1 MSARCGGL
9 ARVAIALGA
18 GVLLATSMA
27 AEAAASAAPGGVR
40 LPEFERVTLDNGVE
54 LALMPKR
61 DTPLVAMNV
70 VVRGGLLA
78 DAPGREG
85 TAALL
90 AELMQKGAGARDGAA
105 FAEAIESVGGQ
116 LTIDAGAESLSLGA
130 SFLARDLGLMI
141 ELASDALLRP
151 RLNATEFDKVRER
164 AIQSIAAAKDAD
176 PRALVGQYGNAWLFR
191 GHPYGRPVGGSE
203 ESLAMVTLEDLKRHY
218 EAQVRGDRLIIA
230 VVGDFDTADLR
241 RRLESAFGSLGRAAA
256 AAPVATR
263 APTVEGRRVLL
274 VDKPGAT
281 QTYFWLGNVGAS
293 RTDPERTAQAVVNTV
308 FGGRFTSMLNTELR
322 IKSGLTYG
330 ARSAF
335 DRLAE
340 PGAFSIT
347 SFTATES
354 TVQALDLALATLD
367 RLHAEGI
374 DAATLESARSYML
387 GQFPPSIETNGAL
400 AARLTDL
407 LMYGLGRDDVDE
419 FAARVGAVD
428 GAAAKRVIGQS
439 FPLSRNLAIVLV
451 GDAARIREQVGKYGP
466 VTEMKI
472 TDPRFGPR

>member
-1 MSARCGGL
+1 MSAL
-9 ARVAIALGA
+9 AGWGSSALAVLGA
-18 GVLLATSMA
+18 AMLVP
-27 AEAAASAAPGGVR
+27 ASASADSPGAVR
-40 LPEFERVTLDNGVE
+40 LPEFERVMLGNGAE

-70 VVRGGLLA
+70 VVRGGSLA

-90 AELMQKGAGARDGAA
+90 AELMQKGAGGRDGAQ
-105 FAEAIESVGGQ
+105 FAETIESAGGK
-116 LTIDAGAESLSLGA
+116 LALGAGAESLSLGA

-151 RLNATEFDKVRER
+151 RLTAAEFDKVRER

-176 PRALVGQYGNAWLFR
+176 PRALVGEYGDAWLFR
-191 GHPYGRPVGGSE
+191 GHPYGRPAGGSE
-203 ESLAMVTLEDLKRHY
+203 ESLAAVTLDDLKRHY
-218 EAQVRGDRLIIA
+218 ETQVRGDRLIIA
-230 VVGDFDTADLR
+230 VVGDFDSADLR
-241 RRLESAFGSLGRAAA
+241 RRLEAAFGSVSRSVAAVPA
-256 AAPVATR
+256 ATR
-263 APTVEGRRVLL
+263 APVVEGRRVLL
-274 VDKPGAT
+274 VDKPGAA

-330 ARSAF
+330 ARSGF
-335 DRLAE
+335 DRLAQ

-354 TVQALDLALATLD
+354 TVQAIDLALATLD
-367 RLHAEGI
+367 RLHADGL
-374 DAATLESARSYML
+374 DAVTLESARTYL
-387 GQFPPSIETNGAL
+387 IGQFPPTIETNGAL
-400 AARLTDL
+400 AGRLADL
-407 LMYGLGRDDVDE
+407 LLYGLGPDDVDG
-419 FAARVGAVD
+419 FAARVADVD
-428 GAAAKRVIGQS
+428 QATAKRTIGQS

-451 GDAARIREQVGKYGP
+451 GDAARIRAQVGKYGP

-472 TDPRFGPR
+472 TDPRFAPR

>member
-1 MSARCGGL
+1 MSALDRWRSS
-9 ARVAIALGA
+9 AAALLG
-18 GVLLATSMA
+18 GVLLA
-27 AEAAASAAPGGVR
+27 AASASAATGSPGAVR
-40 LPEFERVTLDNGVE
+40 LPEFERVTLGNGAE

-61 DTPLVAMNV
+61 DTPLVAMHV
-70 VVRGGLLA
+70 VVRGGSLA

-90 AELMQKGAGARDGAA
+90 TELMQKGAGARDGAQ
-105 FAEAIESVGGQ
+105 FAEAIESVGGE
-116 LTIDAGAESLSLGA
+116 LAIAAGAESLSLGA

-151 RLNATEFDKVRER
+151 RLAAAEFEKVRER

-176 PRALVGQYGNAWLFR
+176 PRALVGEYGDAWLFR

-203 ESLAMVTLEDLKRHY
+203 ESLATVTLDDLKRHY

-230 VVGDFDTADLR
+230 VVGDFDVADVR
-241 RRLESAFGSLGRAAA
+241 RRLEAAFGSLGRAEAK
-256 AAPVATR
+256 APAATR
-263 APTVEGRRVLL
+263 APAIEGRRVLL
-274 VDKPGAT
+274 VDKPGAA

-330 ARSAF
+330 ARSSF

-340 PGAFSIT
+340 PGAFDIT

-354 TVQALDLALATLD
+354 TVQAIDLALATLD
-367 RLHAEGI
+367 RLHAEGM
-374 DAATLESARSYML
+374 DAATLESARTYLL
-387 GQFPPSIETNGAL
+387 GQFPPTIETNGAL
-400 AARLTDL
+400 AGRLTDL
-407 LMYGLGRDDVDE
+407 LMYGLGPEDVNE
-419 FAARVGAVD
+419 FAARVTAVD
-428 GAAAKRVIGQS
+428 AAAAKRTVGQA
-439 FPLSRNLAIVLV
+439 FPQSRNLAIVLI
-451 GDAARIREQVGKYGP
+451 GDAARIREQASKYGP

-472 TDPRFGPR
+472 TDPRFAPR

>member
-1 MSARCGGL
+1 MSALRSWAGS
-9 ARVAIALGA
+9 VIAVLGTA
-18 GVLLATSMA
+18 VLIA
-27 AEAAASAAPGGVR
+27 ASASAAPDSLGSPGAVR
-40 LPEFERVTLDNGVE
+40 LPEFERVTLGNGAE
-54 LALMPKR
+54 IALMPKR

-70 VVRGGLLA
+70 VVRGGALA

-85 TAALL
+85 SAALL
-90 AELMQKGAGARDGAA
+90 AELMQSA
-105 FAEAIESVGGQ
+105 GGQ
-116 LTIDAGAESLSLGA
+116 LVIGAGAESLSLGA

-151 RLNATEFDKVRER
+151 RLSAAEFDKVRER

-176 PRALVGQYGNAWLFR
+176 PRALVGEYGDAWLFR

-203 ESLAMVTLEDLKRHY
+203 ESLAAVTLDDLKRHF

-230 VVGDFDTADLR
+230 VVGDFDSADLR
-241 RRLESAFGSLGRAAA
+241 RRLEAAFGSVGGAAA
-256 AAPVATR
+256 AAPSANK
-263 APTVEGRRVLL
+263 APAVEGRRVLL
-274 VDKPGAT
+274 VDKPGAA

-335 DRLAE
+335 DRLAQ

-367 RLHAEGI
+367 RLHADGL
-374 DAATLESARSYML
+374 DTATLESARTYL
-387 GQFPPSIETNGAL
+387 IGQFPPTIETNGAL
-400 AARLTDL
+400 AGRLADL
-407 LMYGLGRDDVDE
+407 LLYGLGPDDVDG
-419 FAARVGAVD
+419 FAARVAAVD
-428 GAAAKRVIGQS
+428 EAVAKRTIGQS
-439 FPLSRNLAIVLV
+439 FPASRNLAIVLV

-472 TDPRFGPR
+472 TDPRFAPR

>member
-1 MSARCGGL
+1 MSTLR
-9 ARVAIALGA
+9 
-18 GVLLATSMA
+18 SW
-27 AEAAASAAPGGVR
+27 AASALAVLGIAVLVAASVSAATSSPGAVR
-40 LPEFERVTLDNGVE
+40 LPPFERVTLGNGAE

-70 VVRGGLLA
+70 VVRGGSLA

-90 AELMQKGAGARDGAA
+90 AELMQKGAGGRDGAQ

-116 LTIDAGAESLSLGA
+116 LVVGAGAESLSLGA

-151 RLNATEFDKVRER
+151 RLSAAEFDKVRER

-176 PRALVGQYGNAWLFR
+176 PRALVAEYGDAWLFR

-203 ESLAMVTLEDLKRHY
+203 ESLAAVTLDDLKRHY

-230 VVGDFDTADLR
+230 VVGDFDPADVR

-256 AAPVATR
+256 AAPKATR
-263 APTVEGRRVLL
+263 APAVEGRRVLL
-274 VDKPGAT
+274 VDKPGAA

-330 ARSAF
+330 ARSSF
-335 DRLAE
+335 DRLAQ

-367 RLHAEGI
+367 RLHADGL
-374 DAATLESARSYML
+374 DAATLESARTYL
-387 GQFPPSIETNGAL
+387 VGQFPPTIETNGAL
-400 AARLTDL
+400 AGRLADL
-407 LMYGLGRDDVDE
+407 LLYGLGPDDVDG
-419 FAARVGAVD
+419 FASRVAAVD
-428 GAAAKRVIGQS
+428 EAVAKRTIGQS
-439 FPLSRNLAIVLV
+439 FPVSRDLAMVLV

-472 TDPRFGPR
+472 IDPRFAPR

>member
-1 MSARCGGL
+1 MSARLGL
-9 ARVAIALGA
+9 RIV
-18 GVLLATSMA
+18 T
-27 AEAAASAAPGGVR
+27 AAAVGALALTTTSALAVAAAAGGVR
-40 LPEFERVTLDNGVE
+40 LPEFERVTLGNGAEV
-54 LALMPKR
+54 ALMPKR
-61 DTPLVAMNV
+61 DTPLVAMSLV
-70 VVRGGLLA
+70 LRGGSLA

-90 AELMQKGAGARDGAA
+90 AELMQKGAGSRDGAQ
-105 FAEAIESVGGQ
+105 FAEAIENAGGQ
-116 LTIDAGAESLSLGA
+116 LAIGAGTESLSLDA
-130 SFLARDLGLMI
+130 SFLARDIGLMI

-151 RLNATEFDKVRER
+151 RLSASEFDKVRDR
-164 AIQSIAAAKDAD
+164 AIQSIAAAKDTD
-176 PRALVGQYGNAWLFR
+176 PRALVGAYGDAWLFR

-203 ESLAMVTLEDLKRHY
+203 ESLAAVTLEDLERHY

-230 VVGDFDTADLR
+230 VVGDFDPADLR
-241 RRLESAFGSLGRAAA
+241 RRLESAFGSLGRADA
-256 AAPVATR
+256 AAPLATR
-263 APTVEGRRVLL
+263 APAVAGRRVLL

-322 IKSGLTYG
+322 VKSGLTYG
-330 ARSAF
+330 ADSAF

-374 DAATLESARSYML
+374 DGATLDSARTYL
-387 GQFPPSIETNGAL
+387 VGQFPPTLETSGAL
-400 AARLTDL
+400 ASRLADL
-407 LMYGLGRDDVDE
+407 LLYGLGRDDVDE
-419 FAARVGAVD
+419 FAARVMAVD
-428 GAAAKRVIGQS
+428 EANAQRTVGQS
-439 FPLSRNLAIVLV
+439 FPSSRDLAMVLV
-451 GDAARIREQVGKYGP
+451 GDAARIRGQVGKYGP

-472 TDPRFGPR
+472 TDPRFAPR

>member
-1 MSARCGGL
+1 MSEFVRFRAS
-9 ARVAIALGA
+9 VAALLGA
-18 GVLLATSMA
+18 AVLV
-27 AEAAASAAPGGVR
+27 AASASAATGTPGGVR
-40 LPEFERVTLDNGVE
+40 LPEFERVTLGNGAE

-70 VVRGGLLA
+70 VVRGGSLA

-90 AELMQKGAGARDGAA
+90 AELMQKGAGGRDGAQ
-105 FAEAIESVGGQ
+105 FAEAIENVGGE
-116 LTIDAGAESLSLGA
+116 LVIAAGAESLSVGA

-151 RLNATEFDKVRER
+151 RLTAAEFDKVRDR

-176 PRALVGQYGNAWLFR
+176 PRALVGEYGDAWLFR
-191 GHPYGRPVGGSE
+191 GHLYGRPVGGSE
-203 ESLAMVTLEDLKRHY
+203 ESLATVTLDDLKRHY

-230 VVGDFDTADLR
+230 VVGDFDVADVR
-241 RRLESAFGSLGRAAA
+241 RRLEAAFGTVGRAQGN
-256 AAPVATR
+256 APAATR
-263 APTVEGRRVLL
+263 APAVEGRRVLL
-274 VDKPGAT
+274 VDKPGAA

-293 RTDPERTAQAVVNTV
+293 RTDPERTAQALVNTV

-330 ARSAF
+330 ARSNF

-367 RLHAEGI
+367 RLHAEGL
-374 DAATLESARSYML
+374 DSATLESARTYLL
-387 GQFPPSIETNGAL
+387 GQFPPTIETNGAL
-400 AARLTDL
+400 AGRLSEL
-407 LMYGLGRDDVDE
+407 LLYGLGADDVNE
-419 FAARVGAVD
+419 FAARVTAVD
-428 GAAAKRVIGQS
+428 AAAAKRTIGQA
-439 FPLSRNLAIVLV
+439 FPVSRNLAIVLV

-472 TDPRFGPR
+472 TDPRFAPR

>member
-1 MSARCGGL
+1 
-9 ARVAIALGA
+9 
-18 GVLLATSMA
+18 
-27 AEAAASAAPGGVR
+27 
-40 LPEFERVTLDNGVE
+40 VTLGNGAE

-61 DTPLVAMNV
+61 DTPLVAMSLV
-70 VVRGGLLA
+70 LRGGSLA

-90 AELMQKGAGARDGAA
+90 AELMQKGAGSRDGAQ
-105 FAEAIESVGGQ
+105 FAEAIENAGGQ
-116 LTIDAGAESLSLGA
+116 LAIGAGTESLSLDA
-130 SFLARDLGLMI
+130 SFLARDIGLMI

-151 RLNATEFDKVRER
+151 RLSASEFDKVRDR
-164 AIQSIAAAKDAD
+164 AIQSIAAAKDTD
-176 PRALVGQYGNAWLFR
+176 PRALVGAYGDAWLFR

-203 ESLAMVTLEDLKRHY
+203 ESLAAVTLEDLERHY

-230 VVGDFDTADLR
+230 VVGDFDPADLR
-241 RRLESAFGSLGRAAA
+241 RRLESAFGSLGRADA
-256 AAPVATR
+256 AAPLATR
-263 APTVEGRRVLL
+263 APAVAGRRVLL

-322 IKSGLTYG
+322 VKSGLTYG
-330 ARSAF
+330 ADSAF

-374 DAATLESARSYML
+374 DGATLDSARTYL
-387 GQFPPSIETNGAL
+387 VGQFPPTLETSGAL
-400 AARLTDL
+400 ASRLADL
-407 LMYGLGRDDVDE
+407 LLYGLGRDDVDE
-419 FAARVGAVD
+419 FAARVMAVD
-428 GAAAKRVIGQS
+428 EANAQRTVGQS
-439 FPLSRNLAIVLV
+439 FPSSRDLAMVLV
-451 GDAARIREQVGKYGP
+451 GDAARIRGQVGKYGP

-472 TDPRFGPR
+472 TDPRFAPR

>member
-1 MSARCGGL
+1 MT
-9 ARVAIALGA
+9 LGN
-18 GVLLATSMA
+18 G
-27 AEAAASAAPGGVR
+27 AELV
-40 LPEFERVTLDNGVE
+40 
-54 LALMPKR
+54 LMPKR
-61 DTPLVAMNV
+61 DTPLVAMHV
-70 VVRGGLLA
+70 VVRSGSLA
-78 DAPGREG
+78 DASGREG

-90 AELMQKGAGARDGAA
+90 AELMQKGAGARDGAQ
-105 FAEAIESVGGQ
+105 FAEAIESVGGE
-116 LTIDAGAESLSLGA
+116 LAIAAGAESLSLGA

-151 RLNATEFDKVRER
+151 RLTAAEFDKVRER

-176 PRALVGQYGNAWLFR
+176 PRALVGEYGDAWLFR

-203 ESLAMVTLEDLKRHY
+203 ESLATVTLDDLKRHY

-230 VVGDFDTADLR
+230 VVGDFDVADVR
-241 RRLESAFGSLGRAAA
+241 RRLEAAFGSLSRATDK
-256 AAPVATR
+256 APVATR
-263 APTVEGRRVLL
+263 LPTVEGRRVLL
-274 VDKPGAT
+274 VDKPGAA

-330 ARSAF
+330 ARSNF

-367 RLHAEGI
+367 RLHAEGM
-374 DAATLESARSYML
+374 DTATLESARTYLL
-387 GQFPPSIETNGAL
+387 GQFPPTIETNGAL
-400 AARLTDL
+400 AGRLTDL
-407 LMYGLGRDDVDE
+407 LLYGLGPDDVNE
-419 FAARVGAVD
+419 FAARVTAVD
-428 GAAAKRVIGQS
+428 AAASKRTIGEA
-439 FPLSRNLAIVLV
+439 FPQSRNLAIVLV
-451 GDAARIREQVGKYGP
+451 GDAARIRDQVGKYGP

-472 TDPRFGPR
+472 TDPRFAPR

>member
-1 MSARCGGL
+1 M
-9 ARVAIALGA
+9 
-18 GVLLATSMA
+18 
-27 AEAAASAAPGGVR
+27 
-40 LPEFERVTLDNGVE
+40 PEFERVTLGNGAE

-70 VVRGGLLA
+70 VVRGGSLA

-90 AELMQKGAGARDGAA
+90 AELMQKGAGARDGAQ
-105 FAEAIESVGGQ
+105 FAEAIENVGGE
-116 LTIDAGAESLSLGA
+116 LVIGTGAESLYVGA
-130 SFLARDLGLMI
+130 SFLARDLALMI

-151 RLNATEFDKVRER
+151 WLAAAEFDKVRER

-176 PRALVGQYGNAWLFR
+176 PRGLVGEYGDAWLFR
-191 GHPYGRPVGGSE
+191 GHLYGRPVGGSE
-203 ESLAMVTLEDLKRHY
+203 ESLATVTLDDLKRHY
-218 EAQVRGDRLIIA
+218 RALVRGERLIIT
-230 VVGDFDTADLR
+230 VVGDFDVPDVR
-241 RRLESAFGSLGRAAA
+241 RRLEAALGSVGRAEGT
-256 AAPVATR
+256 APVATR
-263 APTVEGRRVLL
+263 APAVEGRRVLL

-322 IKSGLTYG
+322 VKSGLTYG
-330 ARSAF
+330 ARSNF

-367 RLHAEGI
+367 RLHADGM
-374 DAATLESARSYML
+374 DAATLESARTYLL
-387 GQFPPSIETNGAL
+387 GQFPPTIETNGAL
-400 AARLTDL
+400 AARLADL
-407 LMYGLGRDDVDE
+407 LLYGLGSDDVNE
-419 FAARVGAVD
+419 FAARVMAVD
-428 GAAAKRVIGQS
+428 AEAAKRTIGQA
-439 FPLSRNLAIVLV
+439 FPLSRNLAIVLI
-451 GDAARIREQVGKYGP
+451 GDAARIREQVGRYGP

-472 TDPRFGPR
+472 TDPRFAPR

>member
-1 MSARCGGL
+1 MSALGRWRSRAAALLGG
-9 ARVAIALGA
+9 A
-18 GVLLATSMA
+18 LLAA
-27 AEAAASAAPGGVR
+27 AAASAATGSPGAVR
-40 LPEFERVTLDNGVE
+40 LPDFERMTLGNGAE
-54 LALMPKR
+54 LVLMPKR
-61 DTPLVAMNV
+61 DTPLVAMHV
-70 VVRGGLLA
+70 VVRGGSLA
-78 DAPGREG
+78 DASGREG

-90 AELMQKGAGARDGAA
+90 AELMQKGAGARDGAQ
-105 FAEAIESVGGQ
+105 FAEAIESVGGE
-116 LTIDAGAESLSLGA
+116 LAIAAGAESLSLGA

-151 RLNATEFDKVRER
+151 RLTAAEFDKVRER

-176 PRALVGQYGNAWLFR
+176 PRALVGEYGDAWLFR

-203 ESLAMVTLEDLKRHY
+203 ESLATVTLDDLKRHY

-230 VVGDFDTADLR
+230 VVGDFDVADVR
-241 RRLESAFGSLGRAAA
+241 RRLEAAFGSLGRATDK
-256 AAPVATR
+256 APVATR
-263 APTVEGRRVLL
+263 LPTVEGRRVLL
-274 VDKPGAT
+274 VDKPGAA

-330 ARSAF
+330 ARSNF

-367 RLHAEGI
+367 RLHAEGM
-374 DAATLESARSYML
+374 DTATLESARTYLL
-387 GQFPPSIETNGAL
+387 GQFPPTIETNGAL
-400 AARLTDL
+400 AGRLTDL
-407 LMYGLGRDDVDE
+407 LLYGLGPDDVNE
-419 FAARVGAVD
+419 FAARVTAVD
-428 GAAAKRVIGQS
+428 AAASKRTIGEA
-439 FPLSRNLAIVLV
+439 FPQSRNLAIVLV
-451 GDAARIREQVGKYGP
+451 GDAARIRDQVGKYGP

-472 TDPRFGPR
+472 TDPRFAPR